1 MPTTTDNTK
10 KLIDFVAKNY
20 EAGKLDNDS
29 LVQLIELSAR
39 YLNLKTIAEYSRSN
53 KISYNGAK
61 NYRKTIKISK
71 VKFIIDNY

>member
-1 MPTTTDNTK
+1 MTESITNTK

-20 EAGKLDNDS
+20 EAGKLDDDS
-29 LVQLIELSAR
+29 LVQLIELAAK

-71 VKFIIDNY
+71 VKFILDNY

>member
-20 EAGKLDNDS
+20 ESGRLDNDS
-29 LVQLIELSAR
+29 LVQLIELSAG
-39 YLNLKTIAEYSRSN
+39 YLNLQTIAQYARAN

-61 NYRKTIKISK
+61 NHRKHIKISGI
-71 VKFIIDNY
+71 KFIANNE